1 MIYQN
6 NHLPKDLVLDYA
18 DAWCR
23 VPDVSDADAIVLF
36 NSSTKRNESREIFI
50 DVVKLVY

>member
-23 VPDVSDADAIVLF
+23 VPDVSDADAIYFLIHQ
-36 NSSTKRNESREIFI
+36 RNEMR
-50 DVVKLVY
+50 VGKYL